1 MLRDVIDSE
10 PALQLTPT
18 DRPAISLRQPRAA
31 DGAALFDLIAACPPL
46 DPNSRYCNLLHC
58 SHFADTS
65 VAAERDG
72 ALVGFISGYLP
83 PRRPDTLFIWQVAA
97 HPDARGAGLGKR
109 MLKHLLARPACAGV
123 RYLDTTVTADN
134 QASEAMFRSLARDLG
149 ARVRRHRW
157 FSRDGH
163 FAGVHADELLL
174 RIGPFI
180 KPSIQPSASPSRG
193 VGQRPAPPP

>member
-1 MLRDVIDSE
+1 MFREETNCQTTKPQPPVEPTAIELR
-10 PALQLTPT
+10 
-18 DRPAISLRQPRAA
+18 RPRAT

-58 SHFADTS
+58 THFADTS

-72 ALVGFISGYLP
+72 QLVGFISGYLP
-83 PRRPDTLFIWQVAA
+83 PRKPDTLFIWQVAA
-97 HPDARGAGLGKR
+97 HPQARGCGLGKR

-134 QASEAMFRSLARDLG
+134 HASEAMFRSLARDLD

-157 FSRDGH
+157 FARDAH
-163 FAGVHADELLL
+163 FGGAHDDEYLL
-174 RIGPFI
+174 RIGPFVI
-180 KPSIQPSASPSRG
+180 P
-193 VGQRPAPPP
+193 